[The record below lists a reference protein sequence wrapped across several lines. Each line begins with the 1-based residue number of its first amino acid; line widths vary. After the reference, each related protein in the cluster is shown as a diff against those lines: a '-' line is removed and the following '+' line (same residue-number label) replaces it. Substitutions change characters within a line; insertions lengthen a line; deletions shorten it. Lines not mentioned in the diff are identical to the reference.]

1 MLARIF
7 IDRPILAWVISI
19 IIVLFGWAGYRKLPV
34 AQYPDITPPSV
45 QVTASYPGAN
55 SDVVQN
61 TVAAPIE
68 QQVNGVEGM
77 MYMSS
82 TSASDGTYTLT
93 VTFELGVDLNIAQ
106 VLVQNRVSQAL
117 ATLPPEVQAV
127 GITTK
132 KLSPA
137 ILLVVNLYSDDNP
150 VTNKPFYDQLYLSN
164 YATTQV
170 LDELSRIKGV
180 GSISLLGQQD
190 YSMRV
195 WLDPEKLSARKMTVN
210 DVIGALKEQN
220 AQVAAGQ
227 FGKPPVPSG
236 QDFQYVLSTLG
247 RLDTTEQFE
256 NIVLRTG
263 SEGGLAYLR
272 DVGRVELGARQIQT
286 ISRLDGRPSAGL
298 ACFQLPGSNAL
309 DVAKLIKAKMAEL
322 RGRFPRGL
330 RDTIVYD
337 TTPFIEESVHEVLK
351 TLVEAILL
359 VVVVVL
365 VFLQDWKAVMLPL
378 IDVIV
383 SLVGTCA
390 VLYVIGFSLNNLT
403 LFGLVLAI
411 GIVVDDA
418 IVVLENIERWIGM
431 GYKVRDATIHAMD
444 EITGPI
450 IGITLVLSSVF
461 LPSALLPGITGQFYR
476 QFALTIAVSMI
487 ISAINAMTM
496 TPARAA
502 SVFKDP
508 KPGEAHDHHKEAL
521 PWWGV
526 AALGGIL
533 SANLVFMLLAG
544 SLESRGLIAG
554 DGHDELD
561 RVHWMLSWLVWGVCF
576 VPGAIVGYFLYRPVN
591 RILGV
596 FFRGFNRFFDA
607 VTHAYGVFIGR
618 LMRISAI
625 VMAVYVGL
633 LLLTAYGFTHVPTGF
648 IPSQDQGYLVTDAQ
662 LPDAASLE
670 RTEELFASLE
680 KIALETPGVGHTV
693 SVPGQS
699 FVLNSYGS
707 NFGGM
712 FVVLKPF
719 KDRHFPEEGAEAVL
733 AKLRK
738 RFFEEIPEARVAIF
752 GAPPIQG
759 LGNTGGFKY
768 MIEARAGV
776 PLDKLQGMAD
786 NVAEKAN
793 KTPGLVGVFN
803 IFRANTP
810 QIFVDI
816 DRAKCKSQDVAISDV
831 NLALQTF
838 LGGYYVNDFNILGRT
853 WQVNVQAEAKYRLGP
868 ESFTRMFVRN
878 KAGKMVPL
886 ATLLTVR
893 DDAGPVVIN
902 RYNMYPAAAI
912 NGGSKPGVSSGTVI
926 ADMEKIAKEELPR
939 GMSAEWTEVTYLQI
953 QAGGAAVFAFISAVV
968 LVYFVLCALYESWS
982 LPLAVIL
989 VVPMC
994 LLSAIIGIVIARM
1007 DINIFVQI
1015 GFVVLVGLASK
1026 NAILVVEFARDEQ
1039 KKGKSLVDAVLEACR
1054 ARLRPIIMTS
1064 FAFILGVVPLMLGHG
1079 AGAEMRATL
1088 GVAVFSGMLGVTMFG
1103 LVLTPIFYYVIIG
1116 TFGGPKTTPA
1126 ARRRRR
1132 YRRRRTWRSS
1142 RIADTWRRN
1151 RRVGRAKRVPP
1162 IRRKSLI
1169 ADENRWD
1176 SFHSAHPTAADDESQ
1191 GPSLAGP
1198 TRHRRH
1204 KSAAAAGQFGKSNAN
1219 PDANSRPGTTRRLFS
1234 TSSVSVRMRS
1244 APISSSR
1251 RDAGKPKRTSAAA
1264 RSARMNSAFGSDS
1277 GAARFTGP
1285 VRSSR
1290 SISQRIARM
1299 KSRSW
1304 IHDTNCRPSPAAPP
1318 SPRRTRPS
1326 KTSKMPP
1333 RSGLIV
1339 IAERSST
1346 LRVAGTIAA
1355 SQAASQSRATSTLN
1369 RHASGALFSEPPRI
1383 PVASSLPASKRWA

>member
-19 IIVLFGWAGYRKLPV
+19 IIVLFGVAAIFVLPI

-55 SDVVQN
+55 ADVVQN

-82 TSASDGTYTLT
+82 TSASDGSYALT

-106 VLVQNRVSQAL
+106 VLVQNRVAQAM

-127 GITTK
+127 GVTTK

-137 ILLVVNLYSDDNP
+137 ILLVVNLFSDDNP
-150 VTNKPFYDQLYLSN
+150 ATKQPYYDQLYLSN
-164 YATTQV
+164 YGTTQV

-195 WLDPEKLSARKMTVN
+195 WIDPEKLAYRKMTAN
-210 DVIGALKEQN
+210 DVISALKEQN

-227 FGKPPVPSG
+227 FGKPPVPTG

-247 RLDTTEQFE
+247 RLDTKEQFE
-256 NIVLRTG
+256 DIVLRTG
-263 SEGGLAYLR
+263 SEGGLTYLK

-298 ACFQLPGSNAL
+298 ACYQLPGSNAL
-309 DVAKLIKAKMAEL
+309 DVAKKIKAKMREL
-322 RGRFPRGL
+322 RERFPPGL

-337 TTPFIEESVHEVLK
+337 TTPFIEESVHEVFK
-351 TLVEAILL
+351 TLVEAIIL
-359 VVVVVL
+359 VVIVVL

-378 IDVIV
+378 IDVVV

-390 VLYVIGFSLNNLT
+390 ILLLMGFSLNNLT

-431 GYKVRDATIHAMD
+431 NYKVRDATIHAMD

-508 KPGEAHDHHKEAL
+508 KPGESHEHHKEAL

-526 AALGGIL
+526 AALGGAIT
-533 SANLVFMLLAG
+533 ANLAFTLFAG
-544 SLESRGLIAG
+544 PLEHHGLIAG
-554 DGHDELD
+554 GGGHGDAEE
-561 RVHWMLSWLVWGVCF
+561 VNTMMSWLVWGACF
-576 VPGAIVGYFLYRPVN
+576 LPGAIVGWLAHPLVN
-591 RILGV
+591 RILGG
-596 FFRGFNRFFDA
+596 FFRAFNKVFDA
-607 VTHAYGVFIGR
+607 ITHAYGVFIGR
-618 LMRISAI
+618 LLRISAI
-625 VMAVYVGL
+625 VMIVYVGL
-633 LLLTAYGFTHVPTGF
+633 LCLTVYGFTHVPTGF
-648 IPSQDQGYLVTDAQ
+648 IPSQDQGYLVTDVQ

-670 RTEELFASLE
+670 RTEELVAQLE

-693 SVPGQS
+693 AVPGQS

-707 NFGGM
+707 NFSGM

-719 KDRHFPEEGAEAVL
+719 HERHFPEEGAEAVL

-738 RFFEEIPEARVAIF
+738 RYSEEVPEARVAIF

-768 MIEARAGV
+768 MIQARAGAS
-776 PLDKLQGMAD
+776 LDKLQGMAD

-793 KTPGLVGVFN
+793 ATPGLVGVFN

-868 ESFTRMFVRN
+868 EAFTQMFVRSKN
-878 KAGKMVPL
+878 GKMVPL
-886 ATLLTVR
+886 ATLLVVR

-912 NGGSKPGVSSGTVI
+912 SGGSKPGISSGTVI
-926 ADMEKIAKEELPR
+926 KDMEKITREELPR
-939 GMSAEWTEVTYLQI
+939 DMSAEWTEVTYLQI
-953 QAGGAAVFAFISAVV
+953 QAGSSAIFAFLGAVI
-968 LVYFVLCALYESWS
+968 LVYFVLCGLYESWS

-994 LLSAIIGIVIARM
+994 LLSAIIGVVIARM

-1079 AGAEMRATL
+1079 AGSEMRATL

-1116 TFGGPKTTPA
+1116 M
-1126 ARRRRR
+1126 
-1132 YRRRRTWRSS
+1132 
-1142 RIADTWRRN
+1142 
-1151 RRVGRAKRVPP
+1151 V
-1162 IRRKSLI
+1162 
-1169 ADENRWD
+1169 
-1176 SFHSAHPTAADDESQ
+1176 
-1191 GPSLAGP
+1191 
-1198 TRHRRH
+1198 
-1204 KSAAAAGQFGKSNAN
+1204 
-1219 PDANSRPGTTRRLFS
+1219 
-1234 TSSVSVRMRS
+1234 
-1244 APISSSR
+1244 
-1251 RDAGKPKRTSAAA
+1251 GKPDPTPPPPSA
-1264 RSARMNSAFGSDS
+1264 
-1277 GAARFTGP
+1277 TP
-1285 VRSSR
+1285 
-1290 SISQRIARM
+1290 
-1299 KSRSW
+1299 
-1304 IHDTNCRPSPAAPP
+1304 PPAPP
-1318 SPRRTRPS
+1318 
-1326 KTSKMPP
+1326 PP
-1333 RSGLIV
+1333 NVPDMSI
-1339 IAERSST
+1339 
-1346 LRVAGTIAA
+1346 
-1355 SQAASQSRATSTLN
+1355 
-1369 RHASGALFSEPPRI
+1369 EPHR
-1383 PVASSLPASKRWA
+1383 

>member
-19 IIVLFGWAGYRKLPV
+19 IIVLFGAAAVFILPI

-45 QVTASYPGAN
+45 QVTATYPGAN

-82 TSASDGTYTLT
+82 TCASDGSYALT

-106 VLVQNRVSQAL
+106 VLVQNRVAQAL

-127 GITTK
+127 GVTTK

-137 ILLVVNLYSDDNP
+137 ILLVVNLYADINP
-150 VTNKPFYDQLYLSN
+150 ATEKRYYDQLYLSN

-180 GSISLLGQQD
+180 GSINLLGQQD

-195 WLDPEKLSARKMTVN
+195 WLDPEKLGARKMTAN
-210 DVIGALKEQN
+210 DVINALREQN

-227 FGKPPVPSG
+227 FGKPPVPTG

-247 RLDTTEQFE
+247 RLDTKEQFE

-263 SEGGLAYLR
+263 EEGGLAYLR
-272 DVGRVELGARQIQT
+272 DVGRVELAARDIQT
-286 ISRLDGRPSAGL
+286 ISRLDGGPSAGL

-309 DVAKLIKAKMAEL
+309 SVGEKIKAKMTEL
-322 RGRFPRGL
+322 RERFPPGL
-330 RDTIVYD
+330 RDTIAYD
-337 TTPFIEESVHEVLK
+337 TTPFIEESVHEVFK

-359 VVVVVL
+359 VVIVVL

-378 IDVIV
+378 IDVVV

-390 VLYVIGFSLNNLT
+390 VMYVIGFSLNNLT

-431 GYKVRDATIHAMD
+431 GHKVRDATIHAMD

-461 LPSALLPGITGQFYR
+461 LPSAMLPGITGQFYR

-508 KPGEAHDHHKEAL
+508 KPGESHDHHKEAL

-526 AALGGIL
+526 AAIGGAI
-533 SANLVFMLLAG
+533 SANLIFTLFAGPLAHQGLLP
-544 SLESRGLIAG
+544 G
-554 DGHDELD
+554 DGHEAMD
-561 RVHWMLSWLVWGVCF
+561 RSHTFLSWLVWGGCA
-576 VPGAIVGYFLYRPVN
+576 VPGAIVGWLASAWVN
-591 RILGV
+591 RVLAV
-596 FFRGFNRFFDA
+596 FFRGFNRVFDA
-607 VTHAYGVFIGR
+607 ITRGYGVFIGR
-618 LMRISAI
+618 LLRISTI
-625 VMAVYVGL
+625 VMFLYVGL
-633 LLLTAYGFTHVPTGF
+633 LVLTIYGFLRVPIGF

-670 RTEELFASLE
+670 RTEELFARLE
-680 KIALETPGVGHTV
+680 KIALETDGVGHTV

-719 KDRHFPEEGAEAVL
+719 HERHFPKEGAENVL
-733 AKLRK
+733 KILRK

-768 MIEARAGV
+768 MIEARGDAT
-776 PLDKLQGMAD
+776 LDKLQAMAD
-786 NVAEKAN
+786 NVADKAN
-793 KTPGLVGVFN
+793 QTPGLVGVFN

-810 QIFVDI
+810 KIFVDI
-816 DRAKCKSQDVAISDV
+816 DRAKCKSQEVAISDV

-853 WQVNVQAEAKYRLGP
+853 WQVNVQAEAPFRLGP
-868 ESFTRMFVRN
+868 EAFTRMFVRN
-878 KAGKMVPL
+878 KGGKMVPL
-886 ATLLTVR
+886 ATLLVVR

-912 NGGSKPGVSSGTVI
+912 SGGSLPGVSSGTVI
-926 ADMEKIAKEELPR
+926 ADMQKIAAEELQPR
-939 GMSAEWTEVTYLQI
+939 NMFSAEWTEVTYLQI
-953 QAGGAAVFAFISAVV
+953 QAGSSAIFAFLGAVI
-968 LVYFVLCALYESWS
+968 LVYFVLCGLYESWS

-994 LLSAIIGIVIARM
+994 LLSAIFGVVMAKM

-1039 KKGKSLVDAVLEACR
+1039 HKGKNLVDAVLEACR

-1079 AGAEMRATL
+1079 AGSEMRATL

-1116 TFGGPKTTPA
+1116 LVRKPTP
-1126 ARRRRR
+1126 
-1132 YRRRRTWRSS
+1132 
-1142 RIADTWRRN
+1142 
-1151 RRVGRAKRVPP
+1151 V
-1162 IRRKSLI
+1162 
-1169 ADENRWD
+1169 
-1176 SFHSAHPTAADDESQ
+1176 
-1191 GPSLAGP
+1191 
-1198 TRHRRH
+1198 
-1204 KSAAAAGQFGKSNAN
+1204 
-1219 PDANSRPGTTRRLFS
+1219 
-1234 TSSVSVRMRS
+1234 
-1244 APISSSR
+1244 
-1251 RDAGKPKRTSAAA
+1251 
-1264 RSARMNSAFGSDS
+1264 
-1277 GAARFTGP
+1277 
-1285 VRSSR
+1285 
-1290 SISQRIARM
+1290 
-1299 KSRSW
+1299 
-1304 IHDTNCRPSPAAPP
+1304 PAAPP
-1318 SPRRTRPS
+1318 PNAPDMS
-1326 KTSKMPP
+1326 
-1333 RSGLIV
+1333 I
-1339 IAERSST
+1339 
-1346 LRVAGTIAA
+1346 
-1355 SQAASQSRATSTLN
+1355 
-1369 RHASGALFSEPPRI
+1369 EPHR
-1383 PVASSLPASKRWA
+1383 

>member
-1 MLARIF
+1 LLARIF

-19 IIVLFGWAGYRKLPV
+19 VIILFGVAGGCNLPI
-34 AQYPDITPPSV
+34 AQYPNITPPSV
-45 QVTASYPGAN
+45 QVTATYPGAN

-82 TSASDGTYTLT
+82 TSASDGSYALT

-106 VLVQNRVSQAL
+106 VLVQNRVTQAL
-117 ATLPPEVQAV
+117 PTLPPEVQAV
-127 GITTK
+127 GVTTQ

-137 ILLVVNLYSDDNP
+137 ILLVVNLYADVNP
-150 VTNKPFYDQLYLSN
+150 ATKQPFYDQLYLSN
-164 YATTQV
+164 YATTQI

-195 WLDPEKLSARKMTVN
+195 WIDPEKLASRKMVAN
-210 DVIGALKEQN
+210 DVINALKEQN

-247 RLDTTEQFE
+247 RLDTKEQFE
-256 NIVLRTG
+256 NIVLRT
-263 SEGGLAYLR
+263 SDEGGLTYLR

-286 ISRLDGRPSAGL
+286 ISRLDGGPSAGL

-309 DVAKLIKAKMAEL
+309 DVAKKIKAKMAEL
-322 RGRFPRGL
+322 RERFPPGL
-330 RDTIVYD
+330 RDTIAYD
-337 TTPFIEESVHEVLK
+337 TTPFIEESVHEVFK

-359 VVVVVL
+359 VVIVVL

-461 LPSALLPGITGQFYR
+461 LPSAMLPGITGQFYR

-508 KPGEAHDHHKEAL
+508 KPGESHEHQKEAL

-526 AALGGIL
+526 AAIFGAI
-533 SANLVFMLLAG
+533 SANLIFMLFAG
-544 SLESRGLIAG
+544 PLGSHGLLVSE
-554 DGHDELD
+554 GHEEMD
-561 RVHWMLSWLVWGVCF
+561 RWHTFLSWLVWGGCAI
-576 VPGAIVGYFLYRPVN
+576 PGAIVGLLAAAWVN
-591 RILGV
+591 RVLGA
-596 FFRGFNRFFDA
+596 FFRAFNRVFDA
-607 VTHAYGVFIGR
+607 ITHAYGVFIAR
-618 LMRISAI
+618 LLRVSAI

-633 LLLTAYGFTHVPTGF
+633 LLLTFYGFTHVPTGF

-670 RTEELFASLE
+670 RTEELFAHLE
-680 KIALETPGVGHTV
+680 KIALKTPGVGHTV

-699 FVLNSYGS
+699 FVLNSFGS

-719 KDRHFPEEGAEAVL
+719 HERHFPAEGAENVL
-733 AKLRK
+733 KILRK

-768 MIEARAGV
+768 MVEARAGV
-776 PLDKLQGMAD
+776 SLDKLQAMAD

-810 QIFVDI
+810 QIFADI
-816 DRAKCKSQDVAISDV
+816 DRAKCKSQDVSISDV

-853 WQVNVQAEAKYRLGP
+853 WQVNVQAEAKFRLGP
-868 ESFTRMFVRN
+868 ESFTQMFVRN
-878 KAGKMVPL
+878 KGGKMVPL
-886 ATLLTVR
+886 ATLLVVR

-912 NGGSKPGVSSGTVI
+912 SGGSLPGVSSGTVI
-926 ADMEKIAKEELPR
+926 ADMQRIAAEELPKR
-939 GMSAEWTEVTYLQI
+939 EFSAEWTEVTYLQI
-953 QAGGAAVFAFISAVV
+953 QAGSSAIFAFLGAVI
-968 LVYFVLCALYESWS
+968 LVYFVLCGLYESWS

-994 LLSAIIGIVIARM
+994 LLSAIFGVVMAKM

-1039 KKGKSLVDAVLEACR
+1039 HKGKGLVDAVVSACT

-1116 TFGGPKTTPA
+1116 LTGTPTPTT
-1126 ARRRRR
+1126 
-1132 YRRRRTWRSS
+1132 
-1142 RIADTWRRN
+1142 
-1151 RRVGRAKRVPP
+1151 
-1162 IRRKSLI
+1162 
-1169 ADENRWD
+1169 
-1176 SFHSAHPTAADDESQ
+1176 
-1191 GPSLAGP
+1191 
-1198 TRHRRH
+1198 
-1204 KSAAAAGQFGKSNAN
+1204 
-1219 PDANSRPGTTRRLFS
+1219 
-1234 TSSVSVRMRS
+1234 
-1244 APISSSR
+1244 
-1251 RDAGKPKRTSAAA
+1251 
-1264 RSARMNSAFGSDS
+1264 
-1277 GAARFTGP
+1277 
-1285 VRSSR
+1285 
-1290 SISQRIARM
+1290 
-1299 KSRSW
+1299 
-1304 IHDTNCRPSPAAPP
+1304 APP
-1318 SPRRTRPS
+1318 PPPS
-1326 KTSKMPP
+1326 VPDMSIEPH
-1333 RSGLIV
+1333 RS
-1339 IAERSST
+1339 
-1346 LRVAGTIAA
+1346 
-1355 SQAASQSRATSTLN
+1355 
-1369 RHASGALFSEPPRI
+1369 
-1383 PVASSLPASKRWA
+1383 

>member
-1 MLARIF
+1 MNPAARQCNHHDSPRILPLLARIF

-19 IIVLFGWAGYRKLPV
+19 VIVLFGIAAVFVLPV

-55 SDVVQN
+55 SEVVQN

-82 TSASDGTYTLT
+82 TSASDGSYTLT

-106 VLVQNRVSQAL
+106 VLVQNRVAQAMP
-117 ATLPPEVQAV
+117 TLPPEVQAV
-127 GITTK
+127 GVTTK

-150 VTNKPFYDQLYLSN
+150 ATKKPFYDQLYLSN
-164 YATTQV
+164 YATTEV

-195 WLDPEKLSARKMTVN
+195 WLDPEKLASRKMTAN
-210 DVIGALKEQN
+210 DVISALKEQN

-227 FGKPPVPSG
+227 FGKPPVPTG

-247 RLDTTEQFE
+247 RLDTKEQFE

-263 SEGGLAYLR
+263 EEGGLAYLR

-309 DVAKLIKAKMAEL
+309 DVGNKIKAKMREL
-322 RGRFPRGL
+322 RERFPPGL

-337 TTPFIEESVHEVLK
+337 TTPFIEESVHEVFK
-351 TLVEAILL
+351 TLVEAIIL
-359 VVVVVL
+359 VVIVVL

-390 VLYVIGFSLNNLT
+390 ILFMMGFSLNNLT

-431 GYKVRDATIHAMD
+431 GHKVRDATIHAMD

-461 LPSALLPGITGQFYR
+461 LPSAMLPGITGQFYR

-508 KPGEAHDHHKEAL
+508 KPGESHEHHKEAL

-526 AALGGIL
+526 AALGGAVAMQIPYAVGYVL
-533 SANLVFMLLAG
+533 SFFPSIDSSALKDPVLL
-544 SLESRGLIAG
+544 SRL
-554 DGHDELD
+554 L
-561 RVHWMLSWLVWGVCF
+561 F
-576 VPGAIVGYFLYRPVN
+576 VPGAIVGWLAYPLVN
-591 RILGV
+591 RVLGG

-607 VTHAYGVFIGR
+607 ITHAYGVFISR
-618 LMRISAI
+618 LLRIAAI
-625 VMAVYVGL
+625 VMLLYVGL
-633 LLLTAYGFTHVPTGF
+633 LGLTVYGFTHVPTGF

-670 RTEELFASLE
+670 RTEELVAQLE

-693 SVPGQS
+693 AVPGQS
-699 FVLNSYGS
+699 FVLNSFGS
-707 NFGGM
+707 NFAGM

-719 KDRHFPEEGAEAVL
+719 HDRHFPEEGAEAVL

-738 RFFEEIPEARVAIF
+738 RFSEEVPDARVSIF

-768 MIEARAGV
+768 MIQARAGAS
-776 PLDKLQGMAD
+776 LDKLQAVGD

-793 KTPGLVGVFN
+793 ATPGLVGVFN

-816 DRAKCKSQDVAISDV
+816 DRDKCKSQDVAISDV

-853 WQVNVQAEAKYRLGP
+853 WQVNVQAEAKFRLGP
-868 ESFTRMFVRN
+868 ESFTQMFVRS

-886 ATLLTVR
+886 ATLLVVR
-893 DDAGPVVIN
+893 DDVGPVVIN

-912 NGGSKPGVSSGTVI
+912 SGGSKPGVSSGTVI
-926 ADMEKIAKEELPR
+926 KLMENIAREELPR
-939 GMSAEWTEVTYLQI
+939 EMSAEWTEVTYLQI
-953 QAGGAAVFAFISAVV
+953 QAGSSAIFAFLGAVI
-968 LVYFVLCALYESWS
+968 LVYFVLCGLYESWS

-994 LLSAIIGIVIARM
+994 LLSAIIGVVIARM

-1079 AGAEMRATL
+1079 AGSEMRATL

-1103 LVLTPIFYYVIIG
+1103 LVLTPVFYYVIIG
-1116 TFGGPKTTPA
+1116 IMG
-1126 ARRRRR
+1126 
-1132 YRRRRTWRSS
+1132 
-1142 RIADTWRRN
+1142 
-1151 RRVGRAKRVPP
+1151 
-1162 IRRKSLI
+1162 
-1169 ADENRWD
+1169 
-1176 SFHSAHPTAADDESQ
+1176 
-1191 GPSLAGP
+1191 
-1198 TRHRRH
+1198 
-1204 KSAAAAGQFGKSNAN
+1204 N
-1219 PDANSRPGTTRRLFS
+1219 PD
-1234 TSSVSVRMRS
+1234 
-1244 APISSSR
+1244 
-1251 RDAGKPKRTSAAA
+1251 
-1264 RSARMNSAFGSDS
+1264 
-1277 GAARFTGP
+1277 GATP
-1285 VRSSR
+1285 
-1290 SISQRIARM
+1290 
-1299 KSRSW
+1299 
-1304 IHDTNCRPSPAAPP
+1304 PPAAPP
-1318 SPRRTRPS
+1318 
-1326 KTSKMPP
+1326 PP
-1333 RSGLIV
+1333 HVPDMSI
-1339 IAERSST
+1339 
-1346 LRVAGTIAA
+1346 
-1355 SQAASQSRATSTLN
+1355 
-1369 RHASGALFSEPPRI
+1369 EPHR
-1383 PVASSLPASKRWA
+1383 